1 MKVKSFS
8 FAPILA
14 LLFCFATGVFADD
27 VRSNIKIYPA
37 TLDAW
42 EFPDDGYIS
51 SASSG
56 KYHWYWYSSDECHK
70 DQNWYNAYSGKL
82 CGIWNFSGIRDWKN
96 QNPVVRF
103 GGPGTYVFGDYAVAG
118 NTVLSFDWVGVTKT
132 ADKNFIAGANGS
144 YIIQD
149 SSGFSTNSSKS
160 TLRLPKGVAKSDI
173 VFAALYWQ
181 GNVRDTRRLSNPYD
195 GSKSGH
201 TGFAQ
206 GYTHVKFKM
215 KSSKSL
221 ESTQVIDIP
230 RSKCSGVAAWNWAE
244 NARRNTNGRVEMR
257 LEYGCFADITKI
269 VHDNFKDYSDSID
282 FTVGDIVTSAGR
294 DTAGAAF
301 INGEL
306 KNIRLG
312 MWGGWGIIVVYD
324 KTKDSRNNLIRDLQ
338 SPSNPVG
345 VEKVYTYAEAAK
357 FKNNYYKPK
366 NVTVYG
372 DFMAITP
379 WSGVN
384 ESVNVKAELKG
395 FYTPRS
401 GRVNAKLSFLGFG
414 GEAKLGPEMSG
425 DDNTKEFFRVENRKK
440 GAGVMDILYTDS
452 PGNVRFNGI
461 NMRGSDSL
469 SNFSNIFGGTIVRL
483 INKDGRYSDTPEVL
497 RGKSYTGSEQAA
509 GVDLDEFDISDKMGN
524 AQSSISL
531 ELGATYNSKN
541 DQADQNF
548 VSMIAISADMYIPQM
563 CYQYEVYNAS
573 NWVKFFRT
581 KDEDPQHGKVIGSRY
596 SGSEVTNN
604 KPEQIK
610 NPVVAGEN
618 IYYRM
623 RFENKLNGGNS
634 EDAVGAVVSIDFG
647 QAGATYTKD
656 SATINNELVVNDPI
670 NTTTDTIPAAAAD
683 ELVYLRD
690 GEKGAYKTMKDVIK
704 GGTPNVTD
712 PIYNDRQFTA
722 LDGNILKFYI
732 GQDAGN
738 LVASPKPGGS
748 PVPVGG
754 LMQPG
759 KAAYGEFNATV
770 NTGAT
775 ILQAPAVT
783 LSYKMSLDIGGGQR
797 VVLEMDSASE
807 LELCDATKVS
817 KSVNILP
824 LSGLQVVNKNFS
836 KNDDDDRLYTQ
847 VSDKP
852 FDAKLIFRPDYE
864 SQFCKKYDDETGKC
878 EEYIDAAANSKYFK
892 RDPLTGKL
900 VYIGSEARKL
910 EKFDLSG
917 KLYLSVIRAR
927 NAATTSDKVADSDKG
942 NSAVYSCR
950 SVTDSLK
957 IPFKLNGDAYSID
970 KKVDFKDK
978 SILELNNIEI
988 GDAYQG
994 LTFMLSYRPDE
1005 QATSRSDLDQ
1015 YIKNKDLNNSDPKAY
1030 YLELKKWELK
1040 KQYGYCET
1048 GEKFDWCNEKLTA
1061 EQKKDIWENKIQKEL
1076 DRLEKSIDTASD
1088 EFGIKMSKDGSFHIC
1103 GSDNFVLRPAYFN
1116 VDTEALKNSG
1126 KYSKIVDITASGDI
1140 TKKGDGSSVLNPSNL
1155 RVGGDY
1161 TQNADILAHVISARS
1176 YSDNGVPNYTAEIGG
1191 DLGNQRYHLRK
1202 SYGADSDDTQDIS
1215 TKIRGIQTYL
1225 RPFISNE
1232 CAANVTT
1239 QSYYVDRKNAST
1251 TLKRGVKEDSCYG
1264 GTAVEYSGAKYNA
1277 EIGKYEIDPEAIKK
1291 GSFGKSDDVSCVLN
1305 GTSSKFD
1312 AAFRRVW
1319 DKNAISLWAN
1329 FNARNIE
1336 EMEGVA
1342 KFDSKG
1348 HVQGAYLMTQSRK
1361 NPEAKDKSYAVIY
1374 TETIGK
1380 DADKIF
1386 NYYNVG
1392 DVLVNIYDNSWTD
1405 AYSDQTY
1412 SKKWKS
1418 AKCIINSSSNTPN
1431 AKGMVGCDV
1440 GMRIAANKDKAINDN
1455 IVLRYRPDRIRISL
1469 TSLDNGVTIG
1479 VGDNNISGGIS
1490 AYTYF
1495 NAPDIEKDVVIYG
1508 SDNSTQNLAVTHQI
1522 SQLAKL
1528 KVNAVAYLSDK
1539 VYKDVIATLYDG
1551 YMQDVGGK
1559 SQAVCGF
1566 SSDFDFKL
1574 NFGFD
1579 CQSNSA
1585 DGRCSKAT
1593 DFSET
1598 SKKTNYAPYPNK
1610 PAVKYEI
1617 PSDTQYFAK
1626 DSNVCLGSTG
1636 YDSRCY
1642 KYNVR
1647 SSKDSSKTDEMPDWE
1662 EAASSGDAGY
1672 GLPIPLKI
1680 ALNYYSDASLR
1691 GGLINRPQGGTGIN
1705 YDSKSNEFRILA
1717 QGFREGQTP
1726 DSTVYF
1732 NFARMH
1738 KTPSTPVLI
1747 YASDFNIQDGDA
1759 LNTYGKFW
1767 PSKFD
1772 SSYNAISDTASE
1784 SYNEKDIKLS
1794 REDFDTFITRKAKDT
1809 MKLENV
1815 SVANKATYIATANSN
1830 SKTYATGTTVT
1841 DFSDNVGTYAL
1852 FVYGT
1857 SYDKSLGA
1865 IVQQAT
1871 TGTPISVP
1879 IYTQIYCGR
1888 TDMCSNMPAPNE
1900 NLAYEAP
1907 VVIDSSNNVKAS
1919 NIFTVLAAEDR
1930 SLIDFTK
1937 FVVNTKAT
1945 LKDIGAEFVSAY
1957 DSLAKEGD
1965 VEVNIGREKKVK
1977 KGKENITISSNAAGY
1992 ATIRIITNPWLIHT
2006 PALNDKTMFTAN
2018 DGGAYSKKY
2027 PGVRQYYNPLRVHI
2041 KQSKPTVWGGEG
2053 QVKSGIA
2060 DDVGSFAGGSSSD
2073 NSTSD
2078 TSTRILDSGDVRDIY
2093 NQKTDW

>member
-27 VRSNIKIYPA
+27 VRSNVKINPA
-37 TLDAW
+37 TPISN
-42 EFPDDGYIS
+42 EYRDDGVLDGKIGR
-51 SASSG
+51 SG
-56 KYHWYWYSSDECHK
+56 WTWNGNEGLYNFTTIKNFPSDE
-70 DQNWYNAYSGKL
+70 L
-82 CGIWNFSGIRDWKN
+82 N
-96 QNPVVRF
+96 QKPIVRF
-103 GGPGTYVFGDYAVAG
+103 GGAGTYVFGDYAVTG
-118 NTVLSFDWVGVTKT
+118 KPVIKLSWPSALGRDYMW
-132 ADKNFIAGANGS
+132 GAKGT
-144 YIIQD
+144 YIKDDGDGQ
-149 SSGFSTNSSKS
+149 FYLNSSKAV
-160 TLRLPKGVAKSDI
+160 LRLPKGVTKDDI
-173 VFAALYWQ
+173 VYARLYWQ
-181 GNVRDTRRLSNPYD
+181 GNIFSTTDFDSQAEYNSKD
-195 GSKSGH
+195 GKKL
-201 TGFAQ
+201 TGFAK
-206 GYTHVKFKM
+206 GYTRVKFKM
-215 KSSKSL
+215 KSSKGKASII
-221 ESTQVIDIP
+221 EDVYRDRCEGT
-230 RSKCSGVAAWNWAE
+230 AAWNFLAE
-244 NARRNTNGRVEMR
+244 SRKPLR
-257 LEYGCFADITKI
+257 LRLKYGCTKDITDLVKTY
-269 VHDNFKDYSDSID
+269 FEPYSDSIE
-282 FTVGDIVTSAGR
+282 FTVGNVKTSDGE
-294 DTAGAAF
+294 DQSGADF
-301 INGEL
+301 TNGEF
-306 KNIRLG
+306 NSVRLG
-312 MWGGWGIIVVYD
+312 PYGGWGIIVVYD
-324 KTKDSRNNLIRDLQ
+324 KTAPSRRALLDNLQ
-338 SPSNPVG
+338 SNDSVTG
-345 VEKVYTYAEAAK
+345 QKMTYKEAVEY
-357 FKNNYYKPK
+357 KNKYFKPK
-366 NVTVYG
+366 NVTIYG
-372 DFMAITP
+372 DYFVLTP
-379 WSGVN
+379 WDKGYTPIN
-384 ESVNVKAELKG
+384 INATING

-401 GRVNAKLSFLGFG
+401 GSVSAKLGFLGFG
-414 GEAKLGPEMSG
+414 GE
-425 DDNTKEFFRVENRKK
+425 RKMTSDEYFKVQHK
-440 GAGVMDILYTDS
+440 GTAQM
-452 PGNVRFNGI
+452 
-461 NMRGSDSL
+461 DSL
-469 SNFSNIFGGTIVRL
+469 YGSGVVNQRLANDRANIYDGSVALL
-483 INKDGRYSDTPEVL
+483 INDNGTYKYSYPY
-497 RGKSYTGSEQAA
+497 GTGYL
-509 GVDLDEFDISDKMGN
+509 GGFDLDEFDIGSKMKN
-524 AQSSISL
+524 AQSSLNISL
-531 ELGATYNSKN
+531 GAAYEDLNGG
-541 DQADQNF
+541 QADQNF
-548 VSMIAISADMYIPQM
+548 ISMIAISADLYVPQM

-573 NWVKFFRT
+573 NWVKFFDNDGNRRSE
-581 KDEDPQHGKVIGSRY
+581 EDVKKLHEP
-596 SGSEVTNN
+596 
-604 KPEQIK
+604 PEQIK

-623 RFENKLNGGNS
+623 KFENRLNGGDS
-634 EDAVGAVVSIDFG
+634 EDAAGAVVSIDFG

-670 NTTTDTIPAAAAD
+670 TTTTNTIPAAAAD

-690 GEKGAYKTMKDVIK
+690 GQKGAYETMKDVIK
-704 GGTPNVTD
+704 GGTPNVTKA
-712 PIYNDRQFTA
+712 IYKDRQFTA

-732 GQDAGN
+732 GQGAGD
-738 LVASPKPGGS
+738 LTPSSTPGGS
-748 PVPVGG
+748 PVLVGG

-797 VVLEMDSASE
+797 VFIEMDSASE

-847 VSDKP
+847 ISDKP

-864 SQFCKKYDDETGKC
+864 SQFCKKYDNETGKC
-878 EEYIDAAANSKYFK
+878 EEYIDAAANSPYFK
-892 RDPLTGKL
+892 KDPNTGKL
-900 VYIGSEARKL
+900 IYIGSEARKL

-917 KLYLSVIRAR
+917 KLYLSVVRAR
-927 NAATTSDKVADSDKG
+927 NAATTSDKIADDHKG
-942 NSAVYSCR
+942 NSAVYSCL

-957 IPFKLNGDAYSID
+957 IPFKMKDKTDYTID
-970 KKVDFKDK
+970 KEVDFKGK
-978 SILELNNIEI
+978 SILELNDIEI

-994 LTFMLSYRPDE
+994 LTFMLSYRPDN
-1005 QATSRSDLDQ
+1005 QVASGSDLDQ
-1015 YIKNKDLNNSDPKAY
+1015 YIKNKDLNSSDPKAY
-1030 YLELKKWELK
+1030 YSELKKWELK
-1040 KQYGYCET
+1040 KRYGYCES
-1048 GEKFDWCNEKLTA
+1048 GENFGWCNKNLT
-1061 EQKKDIWENKIQKEL
+1061 ENQKKDIWENKIQPEL
-1076 DRLEKSIDTASD
+1076 KKLEDNIKAAKD
-1088 EFGIKMSKDGSFHIC
+1088 EFGIQMSKDGSFHIC

-1126 KYSKIVDITASGDI
+1126 KYSKIVDTTASGDI

-1176 YSDNGVPNYTAEIGG
+1176 YSGNYVPNYTAEIGG

-1232 CAANVTT
+1232 CAANVST

-1264 GTAVEYSGAKYNA
+1264 GTAVEYAGAKYNA
-1277 EIGKYEIDPEAIKK
+1277 ETGKYEIDPEAIKK

-1319 DKNAISLWAN
+1319 DKNAVSLWAN

-1336 EMEGVA
+1336 ETEGVA

-1418 AKCIINSSSNTPN
+1418 AKCIINSSSNTPD

-1440 GMRIAANKDKAINDN
+1440 GMRLAANKDKAINDN
-1455 IVLRYRPDRIRISL
+1455 IVLRYRPDRIRVSL
-1469 TSLDNGVTIG
+1469 TSLDNGVTTG

-1495 NAPDIEKDVVIYG
+1495 NAPDIENDVVVYA
-1508 SDNSTQNLAVTHQI
+1508 DENSSQNLAVTHQI

-1551 YMQDVGGK
+1551 YKMEIGDKGK
-1559 SQAVCGF
+1559 EKLQAVCGF
-1566 SSDFDFKL
+1566 SSDLDFAL

-1579 CQSNSA
+1579 CANNST
-1585 DGRCSKAT
+1585 DGRCSTAT
-1593 DFSET
+1593 ANKT
-1598 SKKTNYAPYPNK
+1598 GGATNYVPYPDK

-1626 DSNVCLGSTG
+1626 DSDVCLGSTG

-1647 SSKDSSKTDEMPDWE
+1647 SSKGSSKTDEMPDWE

-1747 YASDFNIQDGDA
+1747 YASDFDIQNGTA
-1759 LNTYGKFW
+1759 LKTFGKFW

-1772 SSYNAISDTASE
+1772 SSYKAISDTDSE
-1784 SYNEKDIKLS
+1784 DYNKTGIKLS
-1794 REDFDTFITRKAKDT
+1794 KEDFDVFITRK
-1809 MKLENV
+1809 V
-1815 SVANKATYIATANSN
+1815 SETRAASKAAYIAAANSN

-1888 TDMCSNMPAPNE
+1888 IDKCSNMPAPNE

-1907 VVIDSSNNVKAS
+1907 VVIDSSNKVKAS
-1919 NIFTVLAAEDR
+1919 NIFTVLAAQDH
-1930 SLIDFTK
+1930 SLTDFTK

-1945 LKDIGAEFVSAY
+1945 LNNIDEEFVSDY
-1957 DSLAKEGD
+1957 DSLTKVGN
-1965 VEVNIGREKKVK
+1965 VNVDISRANVVKNGR
-1977 KGKENITISSNAAGY
+1977 ENITISGTAAGH

>member
-27 VRSNIKIYPA
+27 VRSNVKINPA
-37 TLDAW
+37 TPISN
-42 EFPDDGYIS
+42 EYRDDGVLDGKIGR
-51 SASSG
+51 SG
-56 KYHWYWYSSDECHK
+56 WTWNGNEGLYNFTTIKNFPSDE
-70 DQNWYNAYSGKL
+70 L
-82 CGIWNFSGIRDWKN
+82 N
-96 QNPVVRF
+96 QKPIVRF
-103 GGPGTYVFGDYAVAG
+103 GGAGTYVFGDYAVTG
-118 NTVLSFDWVGVTKT
+118 KPVIKLSWPSALGHGYMW
-132 ADKNFIAGANGS
+132 GAKGT
-144 YIIQD
+144 YIKDDGDGQ
-149 SSGFSTNSSKS
+149 FYLNSSKAV
-160 TLRLPKGVAKSDI
+160 LRLPKGVTKDDI
-173 VFAALYWQ
+173 VYARLYWQ
-181 GNVRDTRRLSNPYD
+181 GNIFSTTDFDSKAEYNSKD
-195 GSKSGH
+195 GKKL
-201 TGFAQ
+201 TGFAK
-206 GYTHVKFKM
+206 GYTRVKFKM
-215 KSSKSL
+215 KSSKGKASII
-221 ESTQVIDIP
+221 EDVYRDRCEGT
-230 RSKCSGVAAWNWAE
+230 AAWNFLAE
-244 NARRNTNGRVEMR
+244 SRKPLR
-257 LEYGCFADITKI
+257 LRLKYGCTKDITDLVKTY
-269 VHDNFKDYSDSID
+269 FEPYSDSIE
-282 FTVGDIVTSAGR
+282 FTVGNVKTSDGE
-294 DTAGAAF
+294 DQSGADF
-301 INGEL
+301 TNGEF
-306 KNIRLG
+306 NSVRLG
-312 MWGGWGIIVVYD
+312 PYGGWGIIVVYD
-324 KTKDSRNNLIRDLQ
+324 KTAPSRRALLDNLQ
-338 SPSNPVG
+338 SNDSVTG
-345 VEKVYTYAEAAK
+345 QKMTYKEAVEY
-357 FKNNYYKPK
+357 KNKYFKPK
-366 NVTVYG
+366 NVTIYG
-372 DFMAITP
+372 DYFVLTP
-379 WSGVN
+379 WDKGYTPIN
-384 ESVNVKAELKG
+384 INATING

-401 GRVNAKLSFLGFG
+401 GSVSAKLGFLGFG
-414 GEAKLGPEMSG
+414 GERQMTSDEYFK
-425 DDNTKEFFRVENRKK
+425 VQHK
-440 GAGVMDILYTDS
+440 GTAQM
-452 PGNVRFNGI
+452 
-461 NMRGSDSL
+461 DSL
-469 SNFSNIFGGTIVRL
+469 YGSGVVNQRLANDRANIYDGSVALL
-483 INKDGRYSDTPEVL
+483 INDNGTYKYSYPY
-497 RGKSYTGSEQAA
+497 GTGYL
-509 GVDLDEFDISDKMGN
+509 GGFDLDEFDIGSKMKN
-524 AQSSISL
+524 AQSSLNISL
-531 ELGATYNSKN
+531 GAAYEDLNGG
-541 DQADQNF
+541 QADQNF
-548 VSMIAISADMYIPQM
+548 ISMIAISADLYVPQM

-573 NWVKFFRT
+573 NWVKFFDNDGNRRSE
-581 KDEDPQHGKVIGSRY
+581 EDVKKLHEP
-596 SGSEVTNN
+596 
-604 KPEQIK
+604 PEQIK

-623 RFENKLNGGNS
+623 KFENRLNGGDS
-634 EDAVGAVVSIDFG
+634 EDAAGAVVSIDFG

-670 NTTTDTIPAAAAD
+670 TTTTNTIPAAAAD

-690 GEKGAYKTMKDVIK
+690 GQKGAYETMKDVIK
-704 GGTPNVTD
+704 GGTPNVTKA
-712 PIYNDRQFTA
+712 IYKDRQFTA

-732 GQDAGN
+732 GQGAGD
-738 LVASPKPGGS
+738 LTPSSTPGGS
-748 PVPVGG
+748 PVLVGG

-797 VVLEMDSASE
+797 VFIEMDSASE

-847 VSDKP
+847 ISDKP

-864 SQFCKKYDDETGKC
+864 SQFCKKYKDDTGKC
-878 EEYIDAAANSKYFK
+878 EEYIDAAANSPYFK
-892 RDPLTGKL
+892 KDPNTGKL

-917 KLYLSVIRAR
+917 KLYLSVVRAR

-957 IPFKLNGDAYSID
+957 IPFKMKDKTDYTID
-970 KKVDFKDK
+970 KEVDFKGK
-978 SILELNNIEI
+978 SILELNDIEI

-994 LTFMLSYRPDE
+994 LTFMLSYRPDN
-1005 QATSRSDLDQ
+1005 QVASGSDLDQ

-1030 YLELKKWELK
+1030 YSELKKWELK
-1040 KQYGYCET
+1040 KRYGYCET
-1048 GEKFDWCNEKLTA
+1048 GENFSWCNTKLTA
-1061 EQKKDIWENKIQKEL
+1061 EQKKDIWENKIQPEL
-1076 DRLEKSIDTASD
+1076 QKLEDNIKAAKD
-1088 EFGIKMSKDGSFHIC
+1088 EFGIQMSKDGSFHIC

-1126 KYSKIVDITASGDI
+1126 KYSKIVDTTASGDI

-1176 YSDNGVPNYTAEIGG
+1176 YSGNYVPNYTAEIGG

-1232 CAANVTT
+1232 CAANVST

-1277 EIGKYEIDPEAIKK
+1277 ETGKYEIDPEAIKK

-1329 FNARNIE
+1329 FNARNIVE
-1336 EMEGVA
+1336 AGGVA

-1361 NPEAKDKSYAVIY
+1361 DPEAKDKSYAVIY

-1431 AKGMVGCDV
+1431 AKGMIGCDV
-1440 GMRIAANKDKAINDN
+1440 GMRLAANKDKAINDN
-1455 IVLRYRPDRIRISL
+1455 IVLRYRPDRIRVSL
-1469 TSLDNGVTIG
+1469 TSLDNGVTSG
-1479 VGDNNISGGIS
+1479 VGDNNITGGVS

-1495 NAPDIEKDVVIYG
+1495 NAPDIENNVVIYG

-1551 YMQDVGGK
+1551 YKQDVGGTP
-1559 SQAVCGF
+1559 QAVCGF
-1566 SSDFDFKL
+1566 SSDLDFAL

-1579 CQSNSA
+1579 CANNNA
-1585 DGRCSKAT
+1585 DGRCSTAT
-1593 DFSET
+1593 ARRTGGD
-1598 SKKTNYAPYPNK
+1598 TNYVPYPDRAN
-1610 PAVKYEI
+1610 VIYNI
-1617 PSDTQYFAK
+1617 PGGTQFFA
-1626 DSNVCLGSTG
+1626 SNSNECLGATG

-1647 SSKDSSKTDEMPDWE
+1647 TLSTTITGGRRDWN
-1662 EAASSGDAGY
+1662 EAASAGDAGY
-1672 GLPIPLKI
+1672 GMPIPLSI
-1680 ALNYYSDASLR
+1680 ALNYYSDATLR
-1691 GGLINRPQGGTGIN
+1691 GGLINRPQGGTGIR
-1705 YDSKSNEFRILA
+1705 YDSKSDQFRILA

-1732 NFARMH
+1732 NFDRMH

-1747 YASDFNIQDGDA
+1747 YASDFDVRDAKKGD
-1759 LNTYGKFW
+1759 LKTYGKFW

-1772 SSYNAISDTASE
+1772 SSYNAISDTNSE
-1784 SYNEKDIKLS
+1784 DYNEDNIKIS
-1794 REDFDTFITRKAKDT
+1794 KEDFDTFITRKVEDTTGVKKAK
-1809 MKLENV
+1809 M
-1815 SVANKATYIATANSN
+1815 SVANKADYIAAANSN

-1841 DFSDNVGTYAL
+1841 DFSDNIGTYAL

-1857 SYDKSLGA
+1857 SYDKSLGSR
-1865 IVQQAT
+1865 VYQAT
-1871 TGTPISVP
+1871 TRTGVTVP
-1879 IYTQIYCGR
+1879 VYAQIYCGR
-1888 TDMCSNMPAPNE
+1888 TDRCANMPAPSAE
-1900 NLAYEAP
+1900 LAYEAP
-1907 VVIDSSNNVKAS
+1907 NS
-1919 NIFTVLAAEDR
+1919 NIFTVLAAQDP
-1930 SLIDFTK
+1930 SLTDFTK
-1937 FVVNTKAT
+1937 FVVNTRAT
-1945 LKDIGAEFVSAY
+1945 LNNIGAEFVSAY
-1957 DSLAKEGD
+1957 NSFTTSG
-1965 VEVNIGREKKVK
+1965 VNIHRGNVVDR
-1977 KGKENITISSNAAGY
+1977 GKEDVDIRATVPGQ
-1992 ATIRIITNPWLIHT
+1992 ATIRIVTNPWLIHT
-2006 PALNDKTMFTAN
+2006 PAGNQRTMFTVA
-2018 DGGAYSKKY
+2018 GGAYSSQY
-2027 PGVRQYYNPLRVHI
+2027 SGVPQYFNPLIVNVRAAN
-2041 KQSKPTVWGGEG
+2041 PTVWGGEG
-2053 QVKSGIA
+2053 QVKSGTE
-2060 DDVGSFAGGSSSD
+2060 DDVGSFAGGSTSD

-2078 TSTRILDSGDVRDIY
+2078 TSTKKLDTGDVRDIY

>member
-27 VRSNIKIYPA
+27 VRSNVKINPA
-37 TLDAW
+37 TPISN
-42 EFPDDGYIS
+42 EYRDDGVLDGKIGR
-51 SASSG
+51 SG
-56 KYHWYWYSSDECHK
+56 WTWNGNEGLYNFTTIKNFPSDE
-70 DQNWYNAYSGKL
+70 L
-82 CGIWNFSGIRDWKN
+82 N
-96 QNPVVRF
+96 QKPIVRF
-103 GGPGTYVFGDYAVAG
+103 GGAGTYVFGDYAVTG
-118 NTVLSFDWVGVTKT
+118 KPVIKLSWPSALGHGYMW
-132 ADKNFIAGANGS
+132 GAKGT
-144 YIIQD
+144 YIKDDGDGQ
-149 SSGFSTNSSKS
+149 FYLNSSKAV
-160 TLRLPKGVAKSDI
+160 LRLPKGVTKDDI
-173 VFAALYWQ
+173 VYARLYWQ
-181 GNVRDTRRLSNPYD
+181 GNIFSTTDFDSQAEYNSKD
-195 GSKSGH
+195 GKKL
-201 TGFAQ
+201 TGFAK
-206 GYTHVKFKM
+206 GYTRVKFKM
-215 KSSKSL
+215 KSSKGKASII
-221 ESTQVIDIP
+221 EDVYRDRCEGT
-230 RSKCSGVAAWNWAE
+230 AAWNFLAE
-244 NARRNTNGRVEMR
+244 SRKPLR
-257 LEYGCFADITKI
+257 LRLKYGCTKDITDLVKTY
-269 VHDNFKDYSDSID
+269 FEPYSDSIE
-282 FTVGDIVTSAGR
+282 FTVGNVKTSDGE
-294 DTAGAAF
+294 DQSGADF
-301 INGEL
+301 TNGEF
-306 KNIRLG
+306 NSVRLG
-312 MWGGWGIIVVYD
+312 PYGGWGIIVVYD
-324 KTKDSRNNLIRDLQ
+324 KTAPSRRALLDNLQ
-338 SPSNPVG
+338 SNDSVTG
-345 VEKVYTYAEAAK
+345 QKMTYKEAVEY
-357 FKNNYYKPK
+357 KNKYFKPK
-366 NVTVYG
+366 NVTIYG
-372 DFMAITP
+372 DYFVLTP
-379 WSGVN
+379 WDKGYTPIN
-384 ESVNVKAELKG
+384 INATING

-401 GRVNAKLSFLGFG
+401 GSVSAKLGFLGFG
-414 GEAKLGPEMSG
+414 GERQMTSDEYFK
-425 DDNTKEFFRVENRKK
+425 VQHK
-440 GAGVMDILYTDS
+440 GTAQM
-452 PGNVRFNGI
+452 
-461 NMRGSDSL
+461 DSL
-469 SNFSNIFGGTIVRL
+469 YGSGVVNQRLANDRANIYDGSVALL
-483 INKDGRYSDTPEVL
+483 INDNGTYKYSYPY
-497 RGKSYTGSEQAA
+497 GTGYL
-509 GVDLDEFDISDKMGN
+509 GGFDLDEFDIGSKMKN
-524 AQSSISL
+524 AQSSLNISL
-531 ELGATYNSKN
+531 GAAYEDLNGG
-541 DQADQNF
+541 QADQNF
-548 VSMIAISADMYIPQM
+548 ISMIAISADLYVPQM

-573 NWVKFFRT
+573 NWVKFFDNDGNRRSE
-581 KDEDPQHGKVIGSRY
+581 EDVKKLHEP
-596 SGSEVTNN
+596 
-604 KPEQIK
+604 PEQIK

-623 RFENKLNGGNS
+623 KFENRLNGGDS
-634 EDAVGAVVSIDFG
+634 EDAAGAVVSIDFG

-670 NTTTDTIPAAAAD
+670 TTTTNTIPAAAAD

-690 GEKGAYKTMKDVIK
+690 GQKGAYETMKDVIK
-704 GGTPNVTD
+704 GGTPNVTK
-712 PIYNDRQFTA
+712 PIYKDRQFTA

-732 GQDAGN
+732 GQGAGD
-738 LVASPKPGGS
+738 LTPSSTPGGS
-748 PVPVGG
+748 PVLVGG

-797 VVLEMDSASE
+797 VFIEMDSASE

-847 VSDKP
+847 ISDKP

-864 SQFCKKYDDETGKC
+864 SQFCKKYKDDTGKC
-878 EEYIDAAANSKYFK
+878 EEYIDAAANSPYFK
-892 RDPLTGKL
+892 KDPNTGKL
-900 VYIGSEARKL
+900 IYIGSEARKL

-917 KLYLSVIRAR
+917 KLYLSVVRAR

-957 IPFKLNGDAYSID
+957 IPFKMKDKTDYTID
-970 KKVDFKDK
+970 KEVDFKGK
-978 SILELNNIEI
+978 SILELNDIEI

-994 LTFMLSYRPDE
+994 LTFMLSYRPDD
-1005 QATSRSDLDQ
+1005 QVASGSDLDQ

-1040 KQYGYCET
+1040 KRYGYCES
-1048 GEKFDWCNEKLTA
+1048 GENFGWCNKNLT
-1061 EQKKDIWENKIQKEL
+1061 ENQKKDIWENKIQPEL
-1076 DRLEKSIDTASD
+1076 QKLEDNIKAAKD
-1088 EFGIKMSKDGSFHIC
+1088 EFGIQMSKDGSFHIC

-1116 VDTEALKNSG
+1116 VDTKALKDSG
-1126 KYSKIVDITASGDI
+1126 KYSKIVDTTASGDI

-1176 YSDNGVPNYTAEIGG
+1176 YSGNGVPNYTAEIGG

-1232 CAANVTT
+1232 CAANVAT

-1277 EIGKYEIDPEAIKK
+1277 ETGKYEIDPEAIKK

-1329 FNARNIE
+1329 FNARNIVE
-1336 EMEGVA
+1336 AGGVA

-1361 NPEAKDKSYAVIY
+1361 DPEAKDKSYAVIY

-1431 AKGMVGCDV
+1431 AKGMIGCDV
-1440 GMRIAANKDKAINDN
+1440 GMRLAANKDKAINDN
-1455 IVLRYRPDRIRISL
+1455 IVLRYRPDRIRVSL
-1469 TSLDNGVTIG
+1469 TSLDNGVTSG
-1479 VGDNNISGGIS
+1479 VGDNNITGGVS

-1495 NAPDIEKDVVIYG
+1495 NAPDIENNVVIYG

-1551 YMQDVGGK
+1551 YKQDVGGTP
-1559 SQAVCGF
+1559 QAVCGF
-1566 SSDFDFKL
+1566 SSDLDFAL

-1579 CQSNSA
+1579 CANNNA
-1585 DGRCSKAT
+1585 DGRCSTAAARRT
-1593 DFSET
+1593 GGD
-1598 SKKTNYAPYPNK
+1598 TNYVPYPDRAN
-1610 PAVKYEI
+1610 VIYNI
-1617 PSDTQYFAK
+1617 PGGTQFFA
-1626 DSNVCLGSTG
+1626 SNSNECLGATG

-1647 SSKDSSKTDEMPDWE
+1647 TLSTTITGGRRDWN
-1662 EAASSGDAGY
+1662 EAASAGDAGY
-1672 GLPIPLKI
+1672 GMPIPLSI
-1680 ALNYYSDASLR
+1680 ALNYYSDATLR
-1691 GGLINRPQGGTGIN
+1691 GGLINRPQGGTGIR
-1705 YDSKSNEFRILA
+1705 YDSKSDQFRILA

-1732 NFARMH
+1732 NFDRMH

-1747 YASDFNIQDGDA
+1747 YASDFDVRDAKKGD
-1759 LNTYGKFW
+1759 LKTYGKFW

-1772 SSYNAISDTASE
+1772 SSYNAISDTNSE
-1784 SYNEKDIKLS
+1784 DYNEDNIKIS
-1794 REDFDTFITRKAKDT
+1794 KEDFDTFITRKVEDTTGVKKAK
-1809 MKLENV
+1809 M
-1815 SVANKATYIATANSN
+1815 SVANKADYIAAANSN

-1841 DFSDNVGTYAL
+1841 DFSDNIGTYAL

-1857 SYDKSLGA
+1857 SYDKSLGSR
-1865 IVQQAT
+1865 VYQAT
-1871 TGTPISVP
+1871 TRTGVTVP
-1879 IYTQIYCGR
+1879 VYAQIYCGR
-1888 TDMCSNMPAPNE
+1888 TDRCANMPAPSAE
-1900 NLAYEAP
+1900 LAYEAP
-1907 VVIDSSNNVKAS
+1907 NS
-1919 NIFTVLAAEDR
+1919 NIFTVLAAQDP
-1930 SLIDFTK
+1930 SLTDFTK
-1937 FVVNTKAT
+1937 FVVNTRAT
-1945 LKDIGAEFVSAY
+1945 LNNIGAEFVSAY
-1957 DSLAKEGD
+1957 NSFTTSG
-1965 VEVNIGREKKVK
+1965 VNIHRGNVVDR
-1977 KGKENITISSNAAGY
+1977 GKEDVDIRATVPGQ
-1992 ATIRIITNPWLIHT
+1992 ATIRIVTNPWLIHT
-2006 PALNDKTMFTAN
+2006 PAGNQRTMFTVA
-2018 DGGAYSKKY
+2018 GGAYSSQY
-2027 PGVRQYYNPLRVHI
+2027 SGVPQYFNPLIVNVRAAN
-2041 KQSKPTVWGGEG
+2041 PTVWGGEG
-2053 QVKSGIA
+2053 QVKSGTE
-2060 DDVGSFAGGSSSD
+2060 DDVGSFAGGSTSD

-2078 TSTRILDSGDVRDIY
+2078 TSTKKLDTGDIRDIY

>member
-1 MKVKSFS
+1 
-8 FAPILA
+8 
-14 LLFCFATGVFADD
+14 
-27 VRSNIKIYPA
+27 
-37 TLDAW
+37 
-42 EFPDDGYIS
+42 
-51 SASSG
+51 
-56 KYHWYWYSSDECHK
+56 
-70 DQNWYNAYSGKL
+70 
-82 CGIWNFSGIRDWKN
+82 
-96 QNPVVRF
+96 
-103 GGPGTYVFGDYAVAG
+103 
-118 NTVLSFDWVGVTKT
+118 
-132 ADKNFIAGANGS
+132 
-144 YIIQD
+144 
-149 SSGFSTNSSKS
+149 
-160 TLRLPKGVAKSDI
+160 
-173 VFAALYWQ
+173 
-181 GNVRDTRRLSNPYD
+181 
-195 GSKSGH
+195 
-201 TGFAQ
+201 
-206 GYTHVKFKM
+206 
-215 KSSKSL
+215 
-221 ESTQVIDIP
+221 
-230 RSKCSGVAAWNWAE
+230 
-244 NARRNTNGRVEMR
+244 
-257 LEYGCFADITKI
+257 
-269 VHDNFKDYSDSID
+269 
-282 FTVGDIVTSAGR
+282 
-294 DTAGAAF
+294 
-301 INGEL
+301 
-306 KNIRLG
+306 
-312 MWGGWGIIVVYD
+312 
-324 KTKDSRNNLIRDLQ
+324 
-338 SPSNPVG
+338 
-345 VEKVYTYAEAAK
+345 
-357 FKNNYYKPK
+357 
-366 NVTVYG
+366 
-372 DFMAITP
+372 
-379 WSGVN
+379 
-384 ESVNVKAELKG
+384 
-395 FYTPRS
+395 
-401 GRVNAKLSFLGFG
+401 
-414 GEAKLGPEMSG
+414 
-425 DDNTKEFFRVENRKK
+425 
-440 GAGVMDILYTDS
+440 
-452 PGNVRFNGI
+452 
-461 NMRGSDSL
+461 
-469 SNFSNIFGGTIVRL
+469 
-483 INKDGRYSDTPEVL
+483 
-497 RGKSYTGSEQAA
+497 
-509 GVDLDEFDISDKMGN
+509 
-524 AQSSISL
+524 
-531 ELGATYNSKN
+531 
-541 DQADQNF
+541 
-548 VSMIAISADMYIPQM
+548 M

-573 NWVKFFRT
+573 NWVKFFDNDGNRRSE
-581 KDEDPQHGKVIGSRY
+581 EDVKKLHEP
-596 SGSEVTNN
+596 
-604 KPEQIK
+604 PEQIK

-623 RFENKLNGGNS
+623 KFENRLNGGDS
-634 EDAVGAVVSIDFG
+634 EDAAGAVVSIDFG

-670 NTTTDTIPAAAAD
+670 TTTTNTIPAAAAD

-690 GEKGAYKTMKDVIK
+690 GQKGAYETMKDVIK
-704 GGTPNVTD
+704 GGTPNVTKA
-712 PIYNDRQFTA
+712 IYKDRQFTA

-732 GQDAGN
+732 GQGAGD
-738 LVASPKPGGS
+738 LTPSSTPGGS
-748 PVPVGG
+748 PVLVGG

-797 VVLEMDSASE
+797 VFIEMDSASE

-864 SQFCKKYDDETGKC
+864 SQFCKKYKDDTGKC
-878 EEYIDAAANSKYFK
+878 EEYIDAAANSPYFK
-892 RDPLTGKL
+892 KDPNTGKL

-917 KLYLSVIRAR
+917 KLYLSVVRAR

-942 NSAVYSCR
+942 NSAVYSCL

-957 IPFKLNGDAYSID
+957 IPFKMKDKTDYTID
-970 KKVDFKDK
+970 KEVDFKGK
-978 SILELNNIEI
+978 SILELNDIEI

-994 LTFMLSYRPDE
+994 LTFMLSYRPDN
-1005 QATSRSDLDQ
+1005 QVASGSDLDQ

-1030 YLELKKWELK
+1030 YSELKKWELK
-1040 KQYGYCET
+1040 KRYGYCET
-1048 GEKFDWCNEKLTA
+1048 GENFSWCNTKLTA
-1061 EQKKDIWENKIQKEL
+1061 EQKKDIWENKIQPEL
-1076 DRLEKSIDTASD
+1076 QKLEDNIKAAKD
-1088 EFGIKMSKDGSFHIC
+1088 EFGIQMSKDGSFHIC

-1126 KYSKIVDITASGDI
+1126 KYSKIVDTTASGDI

-1176 YSDNGVPNYTAEIGG
+1176 YSGNYVPNYTAEIGG

-1232 CAANVTT
+1232 CAANVST

-1277 EIGKYEIDPEAIKK
+1277 ETGKYEIDPEAIKK

-1329 FNARNIE
+1329 FNARNIVE
-1336 EMEGVA
+1336 AGGVA

-1440 GMRIAANKDKAINDN
+1440 GMRLAANKDKATNDN
-1455 IVLRYRPDRIRISL
+1455 IVLRYRPDRIRVSL
-1469 TSLDNGVTIG
+1469 TSLDNGVTSG
-1479 VGDNNISGGIS
+1479 VGDNNITGGVS

-1495 NAPDIEKDVVIYG
+1495 NAPDIENNVVIYG

-1551 YMQDVGGK
+1551 YKQDVGGTP
-1559 SQAVCGF
+1559 QAVCGF
-1566 SSDFDFKL
+1566 SSDLDFAL

-1579 CQSNSA
+1579 CANNNA
-1585 DGRCSKAT
+1585 DGRCSTAT
-1593 DFSET
+1593 ARRTGGD
-1598 SKKTNYAPYPNK
+1598 TNYVPYPDRAN
-1610 PAVKYEI
+1610 VIYNI
-1617 PSDTQYFAK
+1617 PGGTQFFA
-1626 DSNVCLGSTG
+1626 SNSNECLGATG

-1647 SSKDSSKTDEMPDWE
+1647 TLSTTITGGRRDWN
-1662 EAASSGDAGY
+1662 EAASAGDAGY
-1672 GLPIPLKI
+1672 GMPIPLSI
-1680 ALNYYSDASLR
+1680 ALNYYSDATLR
-1691 GGLINRPQGGTGIN
+1691 GGLINRPQGGTGIR
-1705 YDSKSNEFRILA
+1705 YDSKSDQFRILA

-1732 NFARMH
+1732 NFDRMH

-1747 YASDFNIQDGDA
+1747 YASDFDVRDAKKGD
-1759 LNTYGKFW
+1759 LKTYGKFW

-1772 SSYNAISDTASE
+1772 SSYNAISDTNSE
-1784 SYNEKDIKLS
+1784 DYNEDNIKIS
-1794 REDFDTFITRKAKDT
+1794 KEDFDTFITRKVEDTTGVKKAK
-1809 MKLENV
+1809 M
-1815 SVANKATYIATANSN
+1815 SVANKADYIAAANSN

-1841 DFSDNVGTYAL
+1841 DFSDNIGTYAL

-1857 SYDKSLGA
+1857 SYDKSLGSR
-1865 IVQQAT
+1865 VYQAT
-1871 TGTPISVP
+1871 TRTGVTVP
-1879 IYTQIYCGR
+1879 IYAQIYCGR
-1888 TDMCSNMPAPNE
+1888 TDRCANMPAPSAE
-1900 NLAYEAP
+1900 LAYEAP
-1907 VVIDSSNNVKAS
+1907 NS
-1919 NIFTVLAAEDR
+1919 NIFTVLAAQDP
-1930 SLIDFTK
+1930 SLTDFTK
-1937 FVVNTKAT
+1937 FVVNTRAT
-1945 LKDIGAEFVSAY
+1945 LNNIGAEFVSAY
-1957 DSLAKEGD
+1957 TSFTPASVSVRRGNVVSD
-1965 VEVNIGREKKVK
+1965 
-1977 KGKENITISSNAAGY
+1977 GKEDIDISATAPGQ
-1992 ATIRIITNPWLIHT
+1992 ATIRIVTNPWLIHT
-2006 PALNDKTMFTAN
+2006 PAGNQRTMFTVA
-2018 DGGAYSKKY
+2018 GGAYSSQY
-2027 PGVRQYYNPLRVHI
+2027 SGVPQYFNPLIVNVRAAN
-2041 KQSKPTVWGGEG
+2041 PTVWGGEG
-2053 QVKSGIA
+2053 QVKSGTE
-2060 DDVGSFAGGSSSD
+2060 DDVGSFAGGSTSD

-2078 TSTRILDSGDVRDIY
+2078 TSTKKLDTGDVRDIY

>member
-8 FAPILA
+8 FAPLLA
-14 LLFCFATGVFADD
+14 LFVCCLTNAFADD
-27 VRSNIKIYPA
+27 SRSNVKINPA
-37 TLDAW
+37 TPISN
-42 EFPDDGYIS
+42 EYRDDGVLDGKIGR
-51 SASSG
+51 SG
-56 KYHWYWYSSDECHK
+56 WTWNGNEGLYNFTTIKNFPSDE
-70 DQNWYNAYSGKL
+70 L
-82 CGIWNFSGIRDWKN
+82 N
-96 QNPVVRF
+96 QKPIVRF
-103 GGPGTYVFGDYAVAG
+103 GGAGTYVFGDYAVTG
-118 NTVLSFDWVGVTKT
+118 KPVIKLSWPSALGRDYMW
-132 ADKNFIAGANGS
+132 GAKGT
-144 YIIQD
+144 YIKDDGDGQ
-149 SSGFSTNSSKS
+149 FYLNSSKAV
-160 TLRLPKGVAKSDI
+160 LRLPKGVTKDDI
-173 VFAALYWQ
+173 VYARLYWQ
-181 GNVRDTRRLSNPYD
+181 GNIFSTTDFDSKAEYNSKD
-195 GSKSGH
+195 GKKL
-201 TGFAQ
+201 TGFAE
-206 GYTHVKFKM
+206 GYTRVKFKM
-215 KSSKSL
+215 KSSKGKASIIKDVYRDRC
-221 ESTQVIDIP
+221 EGT
-230 RSKCSGVAAWNWAE
+230 AAWNFLAE
-244 NARRNTNGRVEMR
+244 SRKPLR
-257 LEYGCFADITKI
+257 LRLKYGCTKDITDLVKQY
-269 VHDNFKDYSDSID
+269 FKDYSDSIE
-282 FTVGDIVTSAGR
+282 FTVGNVKTSDGE
-294 DTAGAAF
+294 DQSGADF
-301 INGEL
+301 TNGEF
-306 KNIRLG
+306 NSVRLG
-312 MWGGWGIIVVYD
+312 PYGGWGIIVVYD
-324 KTKDSRNNLIRDLQ
+324 KTAPSRRALLDNLQ
-338 SPSNPVG
+338 SNDSVTG
-345 VEKVYTYAEAAK
+345 QKMTYKEAVEY
-357 FKNNYYKPK
+357 KNKYFKPK
-366 NVTVYG
+366 NVTIYG
-372 DFMAITP
+372 DYFVLTP
-379 WSGVN
+379 WDKGYTPIN
-384 ESVNVKAELKG
+384 INATING

-401 GRVNAKLSFLGFG
+401 GSVSAKLGFLGFG
-414 GEAKLGPEMSG
+414 GE
-425 DDNTKEFFRVENRKK
+425 RKMTSDEYFKVQHK
-440 GAGVMDILYTDS
+440 GTAQM
-452 PGNVRFNGI
+452 
-461 NMRGSDSL
+461 DSL
-469 SNFSNIFGGTIVRL
+469 YGSGVVNQRLANDRANIYDGSVALL
-483 INKDGRYSDTPEVL
+483 INDNGTYKYSYPY
-497 RGKSYTGSEQAA
+497 GTGYL
-509 GVDLDEFDISDKMGN
+509 GGFDLDEFDIGSKMKN
-524 AQSSISL
+524 AQSSLNISL
-531 ELGATYNSKN
+531 GAAYEDLNGG
-541 DQADQNF
+541 QADQNF
-548 VSMIAISADMYIPQM
+548 ISMIAISADLYVPQM

-573 NWVKFFRT
+573 NWVKFFDNDGNRRSE
-581 KDEDPQHGKVIGSRY
+581 EDVKKLHEP
-596 SGSEVTNN
+596 
-604 KPEQIK
+604 PEQIK

-623 RFENKLNGGNS
+623 KFENRLNGGDS
-634 EDAVGAVVSIDFG
+634 EDAAGAVVSIDFG

-670 NTTTDTIPAAAAD
+670 TTTTNTIPAAAAD

-690 GEKGAYKTMKDVIK
+690 GQKGAYETMKDVIK
-704 GGTPNVTD
+704 GGTPNVTKA
-712 PIYNDRQFTA
+712 IYKDRQFTA

-732 GQDAGN
+732 GQGAGD
-738 LVASPKPGGS
+738 LTPSSTPGGS
-748 PVPVGG
+748 PVLVGG

-797 VVLEMDSASE
+797 VFIEMDSASE

-864 SQFCKKYDDETGKC
+864 SQFCKKYKDDTGKC
-878 EEYIDAAANSKYFK
+878 EEYIDAAANSPYFK
-892 RDPLTGKL
+892 KDPNTGKL

-917 KLYLSVIRAR
+917 KLYLSVVRAR

-942 NSAVYSCR
+942 NSAVYSCL

-957 IPFKLNGDAYSID
+957 IPFKMKDKTDYTID
-970 KKVDFKDK
+970 KEVDFKGK
-978 SILELNNIEI
+978 SILELNDIEI

-994 LTFMLSYRPDE
+994 LTFMLSYRPDN
-1005 QATSRSDLDQ
+1005 QVASGSDLDQ

-1030 YLELKKWELK
+1030 YSELKKWELK
-1040 KQYGYCET
+1040 KRYGYCET
-1048 GEKFDWCNEKLTA
+1048 GENFSWCNTKLTA
-1061 EQKKDIWENKIQKEL
+1061 EQKKDIWENKIQPEL
-1076 DRLEKSIDTASD
+1076 QKLEDNIKAAKD
-1088 EFGIKMSKDGSFHIC
+1088 EFGIQMSKDGSFHIC

-1126 KYSKIVDITASGDI
+1126 KYSKIVDTTASGDI

-1176 YSDNGVPNYTAEIGG
+1176 YSGNYVPNYTAEIGG

-1232 CAANVTT
+1232 CAANVST

-1277 EIGKYEIDPEAIKK
+1277 ETGKYEIDPEAIKK

-1329 FNARNIE
+1329 FNARNIVE
-1336 EMEGVA
+1336 AGGVA

-1440 GMRIAANKDKAINDN
+1440 GMRLAANKDKATNDN
-1455 IVLRYRPDRIRISL
+1455 IVLRYRPDRIRVSL
-1469 TSLDNGVTIG
+1469 TSLDNGVTSG
-1479 VGDNNISGGIS
+1479 VGDNNITGGVS

-1495 NAPDIEKDVVIYG
+1495 NAPDIENNVVIYG

-1551 YMQDVGGK
+1551 YKQDVGGTP
-1559 SQAVCGF
+1559 QAVCGF
-1566 SSDFDFKL
+1566 SSDLDFAL

-1579 CQSNSA
+1579 CANNNA
-1585 DGRCSKAT
+1585 DGRCSTAT
-1593 DFSET
+1593 ARRTGGD
-1598 SKKTNYAPYPNK
+1598 TNYVPYPDRAN
-1610 PAVKYEI
+1610 VIYNI
-1617 PSDTQYFAK
+1617 PGGTQFFA
-1626 DSNVCLGSTG
+1626 SNSNECLGATG

-1647 SSKDSSKTDEMPDWE
+1647 TLSTTITGGRRDWN
-1662 EAASSGDAGY
+1662 EAASAGDAGY
-1672 GLPIPLKI
+1672 GMPIPLSI
-1680 ALNYYSDASLR
+1680 ALNYYSDATLR
-1691 GGLINRPQGGTGIN
+1691 GGLINRPQGGTGIR
-1705 YDSKSNEFRILA
+1705 YDSKSDQFRILA

-1732 NFARMH
+1732 NFDRMH

-1747 YASDFNIQDGDA
+1747 YASDFDVRDAKKGD
-1759 LNTYGKFW
+1759 LKTYGKFW

-1772 SSYNAISDTASE
+1772 SSYNAISDTNSE
-1784 SYNEKDIKLS
+1784 DYNEDNIKIS
-1794 REDFDTFITRKAKDT
+1794 KEDFDTFITRKVEDTTGVKKAK
-1809 MKLENV
+1809 M
-1815 SVANKATYIATANSN
+1815 SVANKADYIAAANSN

-1841 DFSDNVGTYAL
+1841 DFSDNIGTYAL

-1857 SYDKSLGA
+1857 SYDKSLGSR
-1865 IVQQAT
+1865 VYQAT
-1871 TGTPISVP
+1871 TRTGVTVP
-1879 IYTQIYCGR
+1879 IYAQIYCGR
-1888 TDMCSNMPAPNE
+1888 TDRCANMPAPSAE
-1900 NLAYEAP
+1900 LAYEAP
-1907 VVIDSSNNVKAS
+1907 NS
-1919 NIFTVLAAEDR
+1919 NIFTVLAAQDP
-1930 SLIDFTK
+1930 SLTDFTK
-1937 FVVNTKAT
+1937 FVVNTRAT
-1945 LKDIGAEFVSAY
+1945 LNNIGAEFVSAY
-1957 DSLAKEGD
+1957 TSFTPASVSVRRGNVVSD
-1965 VEVNIGREKKVK
+1965 
-1977 KGKENITISSNAAGY
+1977 GKEDIDISATAPGQ
-1992 ATIRIITNPWLIHT
+1992 ATIRIVTNPWLIHT
-2006 PALNDKTMFTAN
+2006 PAGNQRTMFTVA
-2018 DGGAYSKKY
+2018 GGAYSSQY
-2027 PGVRQYYNPLRVHI
+2027 SGVPQYFNPLIVNVRAAN
-2041 KQSKPTVWGGEG
+2041 PTVWGGEG
-2053 QVKSGIA
+2053 QVKSGTE
-2060 DDVGSFAGGSSSD
+2060 DDVGSFAGGSTSD

-2078 TSTRILDSGDVRDIY
+2078 TSTKKLDTGDVRDIY